1 MATVYITQETQ
12 HDFSEAEKFGGVEF
26 LTAKDLN
33 NNRNSPHNEA
43 LMADI
48 AHRLRRFDPEQ
59 DYIVIAGSP
68 YVSALVFLL
77 LGLRRERAI
86 RILRWD
92 NRDLK
97 YIPLYLELRREADAS
112 EAQS

>member
-1 MATVYITQETQ
+1 MSIVWVTQETQ
-12 HDFSEAEKFGGVEF
+12 YDFTEAEKFGEVRF
-26 LTAKDLN
+26 LTTRDLN
-33 NNRNSPHNEA
+33 NNRNSQHNEA
-43 LMADI
+43 LMTEI
-48 AHRLRRFDPEQ
+48 AHRLRKFDYER

-77 LGLRRERAI
+77 LGLRHERAI

-97 YIPLYLELRREADAS
+97 YTPLHLELRREVDAS
-112 EAQS
+112 GAQS